1 MIGTIIVIVF
11 VVSTAFMVYTWVD
24 LRRNPS
30 LAAPARYRHRGETF
44 IPSPIRVYTRRA
56 KWAPSPI
63 DATMVQNGEWD
74 TNRNPSYF
82 ITNKEP
88 VFDRKQ
94 RVEEQRFVPQIPNAT
109 FSTGFPDPPTGGE
122 YQFDGVF
129 GRV

>member
-24 LRRNPS
+24 LRRTS
-30 LAAPARYRHRGETF
+30 FAAPAPRPRGETF
-44 IPSPIRVYTRRA
+44 IPSPVRVYVPRA

-94 RVEEQRFVPQIPNAT
+94 RVEGQRFVPQIPNAT